1 MKKAKSFIDGD
12 GEAAELDEAFFAK
25 AKRGRPA
32 LEPSQRKQR
41 LNVMFDPEVAD
52 RLRADG
58 DISARVN
65 EAMRRELGLSA
76 KH

>member
-1 MKKAKSFIDGD
+1 MKRAKSQVDADGD
-12 GEAAELDEAFFAK
+12 AVELGDAFFST
-25 AKRGRPA
+25 AKRGRPT
-32 LEPSQRKQR
+32 LHPSQRKQR

-76 KH
+76 